1 MNMKVFGFLVILLII
16 CVIPVADAQIS
27 IGQKADQRSIEVTI
41 NSVSEVHVKHV
52 VALSN
57 VPKQVELIDGTV
69 SDLSVTNEQGE
80 EKQFSVIGDN
90 IGVLLLPSKGDSI
103 VEYSL
108 EDALSQKDNV
118 WTWSFR
124 YLETTS
130 FMFPEE
136 VDLLFVNE
144 NPVYLGVKKGISC
157 HGCEIVLEYSINEPK
172 IFKNVKWEDK
182 EFVVEIRS
190 HSNID
195 KFIFDQ
201 PAKSIT
207 FDVSEENKFVTAI
220 IPLELLWKPY
230 TILHDEERIPYHEF
244 INNGTHVWLSMR
256 PETSGEITIIG
267 TTVIPEFPIIAPLA
281 VGFLMILVVPLM
293 RKVNLRQN
301 HTNRNH
307 IHQF

>member
-16 CVIPVADAQIS
+16 SVIPVADAQIS

-41 NSVSEVHVKHV
+41 NSVGEVHVKHV
-52 VALSN
+52 VASSN
-57 VPKQVELIDGTV
+57 TPRQVDLIDGTV
-69 SDLSVTNEQGE
+69 SDLSVTNEEGE
-80 EKQFSVIGDN
+80 EKQFSVIGGN

-124 YLETTS
+124 YIKDIS
-130 FMFPEE
+130 FILPEE

-144 NPVYLGVKKGISC
+144 NPVYLDVKKGISC
-157 HGCEIVLEYSINEPK
+157 HGCEMVLEYSINEPK

-201 PAKSIT
+201 PTKSIT
-207 FDVSEENKFVTAI
+207 FNVSEENKFVTTI

-230 TILHDEERIPYHEF
+230 FVFLDEEKIPKSEF
-244 INNGTHVWLSMR
+244 NNNGTHVWLSMK

-293 RKVNLRQN
+293 KKFNLR
-301 HTNRNH
+301 
-307 IHQF
+307 